1 MPDMSSKQ
9 LNPNVIYYFDSIKT
23 KNVNSVI
30 SAHYFDF
37 LMILE
42 SESHNGGS

>member
-1 MPDMSSKQ
+1 MTDMSSEQ

-23 KNVNSVI
+23 KNANSEI
-30 SAHYFDF
+30 SVHYFDF

-42 SESHNGGS
+42 SESHNGRS